1 MQRNEKKMAR
11 LFESSLNSGMEGS
24 PSVPELFRSLAAEVD
39 WSNPMT
45 EKAGLYLPA
54 DVLEDAGLFHVAG
67 LEDVSLTIEKGRIL
81 VEPLEDEEAAV
92 IRDEISELL
101 PEELC
106 AVMEDAGISP
116 REVWDILERDGWFA

>member
-1 MQRNEKKMAR
+1 
-11 LFESSLNSGMEGS
+11 
-24 PSVPELFRSLAAEVD
+24 VD